1 MTRRTTVPFLVAL
14 ALTAAIALAGCDD
27 SSGGS
32 SGGITI
38 PSSDSSNPTLSLG
51 VGATDQATAKATV
64 NSGGSGA
71 AVALDV
77 KTGSLNLAAT
87 AKDPESGVQKVEIW
101 MQETETRCS
110 GGTCSQSGPA
120 LLGGPLSTAGEPPKQ
135 PGATTTETSLLA
147 DVVDLPTHV
156 GSAPAGET
164 YLLKWEF
171 WAEARNHLGG
181 TVKTPTITVTYD
193 EP

>member
-1 MTRRTTVPFLVAL
+1 MTF
-14 ALTAAIALAGCDD
+14 
-27 SSGGS
+27 
-32 SGGITI
+32 
-38 PSSDSSNPTLSLG
+38 G

-64 NSGGSGA
+64 QQGGSGA

-87 AKDPESGVQKVEIW
+87 AKDPESGVQSLEIW
-101 MQETETRCS
+101 MQETETSCS
-110 GGTCSQSGPA
+110 GGTCSQRGPA
-120 LLGGPLSTAGEPPKQ
+120 LLGGPLSEAREPQKQ
-135 PGATTTETSLLA
+135 PGDTTTETSILA

-156 GSAPAGET
+156 GSAPAGGT
-164 YLLKWEF
+164 YVLKWEF

-181 TVKTPTITVTYD
+181 TVKSPTITVTYD